1 MKKLSLVIGSILILA
16 GCASNTGIDYKIV
29 WDAQCRAFFNT
40 STFGL
45 DFARRAVD
53 ADKVLENGVCV
64 IKVK

>member
-1 MKKLSLVIGSILILA
+1 MKKLILLSVLVLA
-16 GCASNTGIDYKIV
+16 GCASGTGIDYKIV

-53 ADKVLENGVCV
+53 ADKVLESGVCV
-64 IKVK
+64 VKVNR